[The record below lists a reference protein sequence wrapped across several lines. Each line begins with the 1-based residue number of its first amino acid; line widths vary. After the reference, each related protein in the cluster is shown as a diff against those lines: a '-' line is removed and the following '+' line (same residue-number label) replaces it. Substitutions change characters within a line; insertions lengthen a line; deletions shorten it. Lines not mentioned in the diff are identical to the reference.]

1 MTEDTLETIL
11 LGHITKE
18 LKDEI
23 AIGRQVKLA
32 KTIMQALRIHHV
44 LGQGEQL
51 KCELTDDEKLNLVKK
66 LREETGWGMMDCR
79 RALRDSKWDMD
90 GAKSWL
96 IQFRKKSGI
105 MFD

>member
-1 MTEDTLETIL
+1 MENLNNIEKTSENAE
-11 LGHITKE
+11 KE
-18 LKDEI
+18 L
-23 AIGRQVKLA
+23 
-32 KTIMQALRIHHV
+32 RISDV
-44 LGQGEQL
+44 M
-51 KCELTDDEKLNLVKK
+51 CSLTDDEKLDLVKR

-105 MFD
+105 FFD